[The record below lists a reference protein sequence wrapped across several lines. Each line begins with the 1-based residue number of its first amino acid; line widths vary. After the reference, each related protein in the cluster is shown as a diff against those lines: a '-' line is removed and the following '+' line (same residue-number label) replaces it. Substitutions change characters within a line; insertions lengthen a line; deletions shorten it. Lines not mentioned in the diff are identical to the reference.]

1 MIDLLFWL
9 FVAYIIYKLS
19 TEQDTIIIIEID
31 TNTLFDYRWSKAIKG
46 ISIGW
51 VAIHA
56 INCSLGD
63 FAKITTK
70 ILNEQEEG

>member
-46 ISIGW
+46 ISRTAG
-51 VAIHA
+51 
-56 INCSLGD
+56 
-63 FAKITTK
+63 
-70 ILNEQEEG
+70 EGPN